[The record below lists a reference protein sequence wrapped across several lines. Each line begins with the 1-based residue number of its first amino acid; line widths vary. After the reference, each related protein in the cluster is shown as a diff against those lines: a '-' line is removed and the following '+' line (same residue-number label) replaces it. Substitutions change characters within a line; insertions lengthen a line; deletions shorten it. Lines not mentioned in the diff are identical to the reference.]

1 MSANGGL
8 YCKLDDILPLDLRL
22 TAGLAGTSF
31 ACTDPEAG
39 AGSFLTRSV
48 LDMADADGLPAY
60 LESTENAVL
69 LYEKFGFAVID
80 RFEME
85 IPRRC
90 GNKRSR

>member
-1 MSANGGL
+1 L
-8 YCKLDDILPLDLRL
+8 
-22 TAGLAGTSF
+22 
-31 ACTDPEAG
+31 
-39 AGSFLTRSV
+39 LTRSV
-48 LDMADADGLPAY
+48 LDMADADGLPVY

-69 LYEKFGFAVID
+69 LYEKFGSAVID